1 MANLLIVDDEREV
14 GNFLAHLLGD
24 KGHDISVVY
33 DGKQFFEQLQ
43 KKQYQLAMIDVK
55 LPDTNGL
62 EILKRLKKEQPACKA
77 IIMTGF
83 SMVQTAVEAIKLGA
97 NDYIEKP
104 FDDIDQLEASID
116 DLLKNDVTVVQNEMN
131 EIASKLG
138 FVIGESEA
146 MKHLATMAFKIAK
159 KNINVLLE
167 GETGTGKEVLAR
179 FIHQASPRHDQTFIG
194 VNCGALS
201 EALLE
206 SELFGHEKGAF
217 TGAIQQRKGLFEIA
231 SKGTLFLDEIAEA
244 SQQIQVKLLRIL
256 ETREFMRVGSETT
269 LRTNARIVAATHAN
283 LEQAVKAKEF
293 REDLLYRLNVVK
305 LHIPPLRQRKE
316 DIPLLIDFLL
326 AKHVE
331 RQVKFSS
338 EAVSLLMNYE
348 WPGNIRELANIVM
361 RAITL
366 SEGETDIITPQ
377 YLPHHLQGLREAHG
391 SREMH
396 KLHEAQ
402 ESDESHQL
410 HQSQVGKNRTS
421 DGGFDHF
428 SNAVK
433 DHNNACAQSRELRT
447 AEKAEMFEQRD
458 DENKVAHE
466 GNETSM
472 GDDFEQYVHYW
483 MSELLKQWE
492 AKNSDFPLVLE
503 QMKQLEAKVGQAFM
517 KKALR
522 NTLGNRKEAAA
533 SLKISERKLRYLLN
547 EKRGG

>member
-14 GNFLAHLLGD
+14 GNFLVHLLTG
-24 KGHDISVVY
+24 KGYNIDVVY
-33 DGKQFFEQLQ
+33 NGQQFFEQLQ

-62 EILKRLKKEQPACKA
+62 EILKRLKKEQPSCKA
-77 IIMTGF
+77 IVMTGF

-104 FDDIDQLEASID
+104 FDDIDHLEASID
-116 DLLKNDVTVVQNEMN
+116 DLLKYDVSITQNEMN
-131 EIASKLG
+131 EIASKIG
-138 FVIGESEA
+138 FIVGESEA
-146 MKHLATMAFKIAK
+146 MKHLVTMAFKIAK

-179 FIHQASPRHDQTFIG
+179 FIHHASQRNDQTFIG

-201 EALLE
+201 ETILE

-217 TGAIQQRKGLFEIA
+217 TGAVQQRKGLFEIA

-244 SQQIQVKLLRIL
+244 SQPIQVKLLRIL
-256 ETREFMRVGSETT
+256 ETREFMRVGSERT

-305 LHIPPLRQRKE
+305 LHIPPLRERKE
-316 DIPLLIDFLL
+316 DLPLLIEFLL
-326 AKHVE
+326 SKHVE
-331 RQVKFSS
+331 RQVKFST
-338 EAVSLLMNYE
+338 EALSLLMNYE
-348 WPGNIRELANIVM
+348 WPGNIRELANIVT

-377 YLPHHLQGLREAHG
+377 YLPQHLQGSGADMTARATEEKIAT
-391 SREMH
+391 
-396 KLHEAQ
+396 
-402 ESDESHQL
+402 
-410 HQSQVGKNRTS
+410 QVSEENVAFLPTEISTS
-421 DGGFDHF
+421 EDFDRF
-428 SNAVK
+428 L
-433 DHNNACAQSRELRT
+433 Q
-447 AEKAEMFEQRD
+447 
-458 DENKVAHE
+458 
-466 GNETSM
+466 
-472 GDDFEQYVHYW
+472 YW
-483 MSELLKQWE
+483 MAELQKQWE
-492 AKNSDFPLVLE
+492 DKNSDFTIVLD

-522 NTLGNRKEAAA
+522 ETLGNRKEAAA
-533 SLKISERKLRYLLN
+533 SLNISERKFRYLLN
-547 EKRGG
+547 EKRG